1 MELEK
6 TELSDVIR
14 NTEFGTLTNN
24 IVLDDTE
31 GVVETVKEVTI
42 TADIEDSGITL
53 NTTLSSVSVSGS
65 YEGLYNDIGKYVS
78 KGSSDKIEEPT
89 VFVSIS
95 DLPPN
100 KEFYLFEQDEASSK
114 TVTYTVNVLY
124 DKETTT
130 SGEGEPPPPPT
141 VTNETDLTF
150 TDTFTHTVN
159 TDVTLGYNVVS
170 SYYV

>member
-42 TADIEDSGITL
+42 TANIEDSGISL

-114 TVTYTVNVLY
+114 TVTYTVNILY

-130 SGEGEPPPPPT
+130 SAEGEPPPPPT
-141 VTNETDLTF
+141 VTNEIDLTF

-159 TDVTLGYNVVS
+159 TDVTLGYNIVS

>member
-1 MELEK
+1 MDLEK

-24 IVLDDTE
+24 IVLDNTE

-53 NTTLSSVSVSGS
+53 NTILSSVSVSGS

-78 KGSSDKIEEPT
+78 KGSSDKSEEPIIFT
-89 VFVSIS
+89 SID

-100 KEFYLFEQDEASSK
+100 KDFYLFEQDQAQSK
-114 TVTYTVNVLY
+114 TVTYTVIITY
-124 DKETTT
+124 DKETTS
-130 SGEGEPPPPPT
+130 SGEGSPPPPT
-141 VTNETDLTF
+141 VITETDLSF

-159 TDVTLGYNVVS
+159 NSHTLGYNLVG
-170 SYYV
+170 SYYI

>member
-24 IVLDDTE
+24 IVLDVTE
-31 GVVETVKEVTI
+31 GVIETVKEVTI
-42 TADIEDSGITL
+42 TANIEDSGITL

-114 TVTYTVNVLY
+114 TVTYTVNILY

-159 TDVTLGYNVVS
+159 TDVTLGYNIVS

>member
-24 IVLDDTE
+24 IILDDTE

-42 TADIEDSGITL
+42 TADIEDLGITL

-89 VFVSIS
+89 AFVSIS

-100 KEFYLFEQDEASSK
+100 KEFYLFEQDEAGSK
-114 TVTYTVNVLY
+114 TVTYTVNILY

-159 TDVTLGYNVVS
+159 TDVTLGYNIVS